1 MKWLSLTHSWQHA
14 TSFQQP
20 PETNGPLFWGVSEPL
35 CFFAVC
41 SPVETCLLS
50 QYWRGV
56 LLLPWHAATSF
67 SFSVTPLSHFVS
79 SHTPTHTHIKG
90 EICPDA
96 TVLQCWLAASERGMP
111 GISPTP
117 QIGLQQG
124 NQNPFSFSITS
135 LKQCPPYSPVPSRDS
150 VRWLILLLL
159 ILQYTMKSM
168 ERSICCNK
176 KE

>member
-1 MKWLSLTHSWQHA
+1 MKWLSLSHSSLA
-14 TSFQQP
+14 TCHLISAASWNKW
-20 PETNGPLFWGVSEPL
+20 TPLLRGVRAALFLPSLLSRWNMLVISILARRVAASLTCCDFIFIFCNSPL
-35 CFFAVC
+35 PF
-41 SPVETCLLS
+41 CLLT
-50 QYWRGV
+50 
-56 LLLPWHAATSF
+56 H
-67 SFSVTPLSHFVS
+67 
-79 SHTPTHTHIKG
+79 THTHIKG

-117 QIGLQQG
+117 QIGLRQG
-124 NQNPFSFSITS
+124 NQSPFSFSITS
-135 LKQCPPYSPVPSRDS
+135 LKQCPPYPPVPSKDS